1 MGSGVFWVI
10 VLVVI
15 LLIVCVCSIVIHF
28 FSIGLSANV
37 VLWLNK
43 VQLLSSNVS
52 ESS

>member
-1 MGSGVFWVI
+1 MI
-10 VLVVI
+10 VLVLI

-28 FSIGLSANV
+28 FSIGLSASV

-43 VQLLSSNVS
+43 VQLWSSNVS